1 MTPTFPRVVPISKVE
16 WYVGTYV
23 QSMYVPIYVYVC
35 MYASTMY
42 FVDITQ

>member
-23 QSMYVPIYVYVC
+23 QSMYVPTYVYVC
-35 MYASTMY
+35 MQALC
-42 FVDITQ
+42 IL